1 MEERA
6 LALWLKGFGAPASEA
21 KVEIS
26 VLDGRDRLKR
36 ALLTA
41 GFCFAAALVALPIP
55 IVHFV
60 FVPAALLA
68 GIILGVVRLRQDQ
81 IFRTASGRCP
91 FCGTEQSFQVMGR
104 FSLPKKLYCRNC
116 GRELEL
122 SEGGK
127 EKA

>member
-1 MEERA
+1 VEERA

-21 KVEIS
+21 KVEVS
-26 VLDGRDRLKR
+26 VLDARDRLKR
-36 ALLTA
+36 ALLTS

-68 GIILGVVRLRQDQ
+68 GIVLGAIRLRQDQ

-91 FCGTEQSFQVMGR
+91 FCGTDQSFQVMGR
-104 FSLPKKLYCRNC
+104 FSLPKKLYCGNC

-122 SEGGK
+122 DNGQERT
-127 EKA
+127 

>member
-6 LALWLKGFGAPASEA
+6 LALWLKGFGAPASEP

-55 IVHFV
+55 IVHLV

-68 GIILGVVRLRQDQ
+68 GIILGTIRLRQDQ
-81 IFRTASGRCP
+81 IFRAASGRCP
-91 FCGTEQSFQVMGR
+91 FCGTEQRFEVMGR

-122 SEGGK
+122 T
-127 EKA
+127 KAG